1 VVLDEAQGANLQ
13 MQLVAE
19 ILLQSGVLVVLL
31 GDTNQH
37 LSPRGTV
44 NLFNACPVAH
54 GADAFSLLLSFRFG
68 AEGARAYNAAL
79 IPREPGQ
86 TVQPLMC
93 GFGPPVKYRPLG
105 QPVAVPGDTYV
116 FTGRTNLG
124 ALEEALDS
132 GLLTQRTRLFITQP
146 IRSKLSLLEQW
157 LRAADDGGDDGEDE
171 DWDIWL
177 AWFRSHSSE
186 RVLELVNAFRR
197 AVVVVGMAHIPRGGE
212 AAAVAITSTTS
223 AIGNNLAGC
232 KVVVCRDCLA
242 PGMRAHAVVAIT
254 RAAKDTAG
262 VIGETLFPEGVREAL
277 EAGMTV

>member
-1 VVLDEAQGANLQ
+1 MQ
-13 MQLVAE
+13 MQLVTE
-19 ILLQSGVLVVLL
+19 ILLQSSVLVVLM

-37 LSPRGTV
+37 LSPKGTV
-44 NLFNACPVAH
+44 NLFNAYPVAH
-54 GADAFSLLLSFRFG
+54 EADSFSLLLSFRFG

-93 GFGPPVKYRPLG
+93 GFGPPVVYRPLG
-105 QPVAVPGDTYV
+105 RPVAAPGDTYV
-116 FTGRTNLG
+116 FAGRTNLG

-132 GLLTQRTRLFITQP
+132 GLLAQRTRVFITQP
-146 IRSKLSLLEQW
+146 IRSKLSLLEKW
-157 LRAADDGGDDGEDE
+157 LRAADDGRDDGEDE
-171 DWDIWL
+171 DWDIWRT
-177 AWFRSHSSE
+177 WFRSHSAE

-197 AVVVVGMAHIPRGGE
+197 AAVVVGMANIPRGGE
-212 AAAVAITSTTS
+212 AAVAITSTTS

-242 PGMRAHAVVAIT
+242 PGMRAHAVVAVT
-254 RAAKDTAG
+254 RAAKDAVG

>member
-1 VVLDEAQGANLQ
+1 MLDEAQGADLQ

-19 ILLQSGVLVVLL
+19 ILLQSGVLVVLM

-37 LSPRGTV
+37 LSPRGTT

-54 GADAFSLLLSFRFG
+54 EADAFSLLLSFRFG

-79 IPREPGQ
+79 IPREPGE

-105 QPVAVPGDTYV
+105 RPVAAPGDTYV
-116 FTGRTNLG
+116 FAGRTNLG
-124 ALEEALDS
+124 ALEEALES
-132 GLLTQRTRLFITQP
+132 GLLAQRTRLFITQS
-146 IRSKLSLLEQW
+146 IRSKLSLLEKW

-171 DWDIWL
+171 DWDIWR
-177 AWFRSHSSE
+177 AWFRSHSTE

-197 AVVVVGMAHIPRGGE
+197 AVVVVGMANIARGGE
-212 AAAVAITSTTS
+212 AAVAITSTTS
-223 AIGNNLAGC
+223 AIGNNLSGC

-262 VIGETLFPEGVREAL
+262 VIGETLFPEGVRETL
-277 EAGMTV
+277 EAGMMG

>member
-1 VVLDEAQGANLQ
+1 MVLDEAQGANRQ

-19 ILLQSGVLVVLL
+19 ILMQSGVLVVLM
-31 GDTNQH
+31 GDINQH
-37 LSPRGTV
+37 LSKETV
-44 NLFNACPVAH
+44 SLFNAYPVAH
-54 GADAFSLLLSFRFG
+54 EADSFSLLLSFRFG

-86 TVQPLMC
+86 TIQPLMC
-93 GFGPPVKYRPLG
+93 GFGPPVKYRLLG
-105 QPVAVPGDTYV
+105 QPVVVPGDTYV
-116 FTGRTNLG
+116 FAGRTNLG

-146 IRSKLSLLEQW
+146 IRSKLSLLEKW
-157 LRAADDGGDDGEDE
+157 LRADDGGDDGEDE
-171 DWDIWL
+171 DWDIWR
-177 AWFRSHSSE
+177 AWFRSHSTE

-197 AVVVVGMAHIPRGGE
+197 AVVVVGMANIPRGGE
-212 AAAVAITSTTS
+212 AAVAITSTTS

-242 PGMRAHAVVAIT
+242 PGMRAHAVVAVT
-254 RAAKDTAG
+254 RAAKDAAG

-277 EAGMTV
+277 EAGMTI